1 MGRWLTITLW
11 LALIFYTSSIAAGP
25 SPTPTL
31 ISFLQAKAGHILE
44 YAILGWMLQRALVT
58 PAAGLGFRPRWALF
72 ATLALGV
79 CFAALDETRQ
89 HFVYSRT
96 GAPSDVLI
104 DAASVLGGALLSQ
117 RGLRLN
123 RGTSQAG
130 EPRRQMR
137 EQPTGKNEHQELHRE
152 DLSVAVDVG
161 HERHHDHQMDRDED
175 VQQGRPERPARR

>member
-58 PAAGLGFRPRWALF
+58 PAAGLGFRARWALF
-72 ATLALGV
+72 ATIALGV

-117 RGLRLN
+117 RRLRLN
-123 RGTSQAG
+123 GGASQVG
-130 EPRRQMR
+130 EPRRQVR
-137 EQPTGKNEHQELHRE
+137 EQPTGENEHQELHRE
-152 DLSVAVDVG
+152 HLPVAVDVRQEG
-161 HERHHDHQMDRDED
+161 HHDREVDRDEQ
-175 VQQGRPERPARR
+175 VEGQRSQRPRTG